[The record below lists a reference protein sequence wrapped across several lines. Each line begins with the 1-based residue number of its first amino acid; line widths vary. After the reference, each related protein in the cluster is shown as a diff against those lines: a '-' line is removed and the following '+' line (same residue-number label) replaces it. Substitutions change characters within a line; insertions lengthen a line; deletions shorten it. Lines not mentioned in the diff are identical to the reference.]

1 MSEICPQ
8 FTFSPEG
15 VFSFERGQPEIITHQ
30 DGPES
35 YQEMDIDL
43 EAQRDRS
50 QDWLEELPGVE
61 IENNGPTQT
70 ISIPVAEALAPEI
83 AANDSAKIEELV
95 ISASVLLP
103 QSLPTGPEQVLSAQG
118 ISFNR
123 VDLAAHIQFQRWLN
137 YKPLTDRETL
147 RCVKAMAVPFGRE
160 VEAEADFDHRES
172 DTLVLAEGAGFKVQS
187 QFENFGFLRYFEK
200 SGHTYQ
206 VAGDDQWDWIGLKL
220 PGNGV
225 VEIGVDGL
233 NKSGIQR
240 SQNSSRLYIMKS
252 YNVQQARQALSLLL
266 GMGSLAY
273 NAALYPGR
281 EDVFE
286 DVEWDVPQ
294 SWPYPIPK
302 AA

>member
-1 MSEICPQ
+1 MSEVSPQ

-15 VFSFERGQPEIITHQ
+15 VFSFERGQPEIII
-30 DGPES
+30 DRSDPDALP
-35 YQEMDIDL
+35 EMDIDL
-43 EAQRDRS
+43 ETQRDRS

-61 IENNGPTQT
+61 FENNGPTQT
-70 ISIPVAEALAPEI
+70 ISIPVAEALGPEI

-95 ISASVLLP
+95 ISTSVLLP
-103 QSLPTGPEQVLSAQG
+103 QSLQTGPEQVLSGQG

-137 YKPLTDRETL
+137 YKPLSDRETL
-147 RCVKAMAVPFGRE
+147 RCVKAMAVPYGRE
-160 VEAEADFDHRES
+160 AEAEADFDHRES
-172 DTLVLAEGAGFKVQS
+172 DTLVLGEGAGFKVQS
-187 QFENFGFLRYFEK
+187 QFENFGFLRYFENK
-200 SGHTYQ
+200 GNTYQ

-225 VEIGVDGL
+225 VGIGVDGL
-233 NKSGIQR
+233 NKTGIQR
-240 SQNSSRLYIMKS
+240 SQDSSRLYTMKS
-252 YNVQQARQALSLLL
+252 YNVQQARQALSLML

-273 NAALYPGR
+273 NAERYPGR

-286 DVEWDVPQ
+286 DVEWKEPQ
-294 SWPYPIPK
+294 RWPFPIPQ